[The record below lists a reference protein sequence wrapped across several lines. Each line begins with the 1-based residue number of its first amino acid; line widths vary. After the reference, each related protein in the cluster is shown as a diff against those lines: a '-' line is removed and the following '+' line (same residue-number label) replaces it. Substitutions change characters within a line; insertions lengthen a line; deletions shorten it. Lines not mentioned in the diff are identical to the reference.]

1 MIQALVFIEA
11 EPSRVMELMDE
22 LPGLQL
28 DSSIIRHVYGVTGRW
43 DLIALVESP
52 DLQALGD

>member
-11 EPSRVMELMDE
+11 EPSRVMELMGE

-28 DSSIIRHVYGVTGRW
+28 DNSIIRHVYGVTGRW